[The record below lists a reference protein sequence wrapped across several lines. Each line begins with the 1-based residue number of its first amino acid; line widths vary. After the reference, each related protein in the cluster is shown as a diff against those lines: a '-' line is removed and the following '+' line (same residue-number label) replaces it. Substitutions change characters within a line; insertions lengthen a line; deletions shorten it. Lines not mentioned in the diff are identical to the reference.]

1 MKVVKRKTSKKQN
14 KGKRKKRG
22 WDVVVVSRV
31 DQSSSMTNGSEIVFP
46 CPVGDMVCRR
56 CSAFS
61 ALTFGCLGPSSGLD
75 CLFAQTFRIAA
86 KSLSFWLL
94 TSVCWPSSVI
104 DRCKNR
110 REC

>member
-1 MKVVKRKTSKKQN
+1 M
-14 KGKRKKRG
+14 
-22 WDVVVVSRV
+22 VVVSRV

-46 CPVGDMVCRR
+46 CPVGGMVCRR

-86 KSLSFWLL
+86 KSLSLWLL